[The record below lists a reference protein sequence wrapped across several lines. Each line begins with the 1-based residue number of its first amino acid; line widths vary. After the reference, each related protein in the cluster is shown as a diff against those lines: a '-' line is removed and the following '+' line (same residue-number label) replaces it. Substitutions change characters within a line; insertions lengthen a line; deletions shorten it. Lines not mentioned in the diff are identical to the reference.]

1 MKSLQDF
8 LFIFFNK
15 INYNCYLNFLIQIK
29 KKSKNRPLIK
39 GHVHHIIPKYWFK
52 KNPEFLF
59 FQNCEEN
66 LIYLTQEEHLLAHKI
81 LYKLKKTPQDLGAI
95 YLLQKKRSE
104 AILQYKRLG
113 AQAVH
118 KIQKQNNQTFWNNE
132 WQKQNALKSM
142 AKSNAYETRSK
153 GGKKGGYNRNVNR
166 IITVKDKILFYFN
179 KKPFLCVFNC
189 KTGGDIQRILMK
201 AHATNLKRVS
211 PLLTGK
217 RQSAY
222 GWSCIWLTKKIKN

>member
-81 LYKLKKTPQDLGAI
+81 LYKLKKKPSRF
-95 YLLQKKRSE
+95 RS
-104 AILQYKRLG
+104 
-113 AQAVH
+113 
-118 KIQKQNNQTFWNNE
+118 
-132 WQKQNALKSM
+132 
-142 AKSNAYETRSK
+142 
-153 GGKKGGYNRNVNR
+153 
-166 IITVKDKILFYFN
+166 
-179 KKPFLCVFNC
+179 
-189 KTGGDIQRILMK
+189 
-201 AHATNLKRVS
+201 NLS
-211 PLLTGK
+211 
-217 RQSAY
+217 
-222 GWSCIWLTKKIKN
+222 ITKKTF